1 MVHKGG
7 GGGIATTVIK
17 MGAPKIFK
25 SDFYLAYLQLLF
37 SFVLA
42 VTPNSPIRPIYNIA
56 HMVNSVKQI
65 DTWLG
70 YGSNAL
76 EVDVSF
82 SKVGTP
88 EYFYHG
94 TPCDAGRYCER
105 WAYIGNYIEALRER
119 TLPDSR
125 KLNRQLVLVMF
136 DVKLKNVKKNSLS
149 TAGEKFV
156 KEILI
161 PLYKDNP
168 TKMKVT
174 ISVPNFTLKNFILAV
189 LSRLNAENPDIIQ
202 KIGFEIS
209 MEWNL
214 TKSHQKEKALRDL
227 GVPPFHAWL
236 SSGIT
241 NWSPKLFLDEL
252 SSQVEYRDNGN
263 YFSKVY
269 AWTVDK
275 KSTAKTYLEMG
286 LDGII
291 MNYPGRMNE
300 AMAEINKRKGQTMRL
315 ATLDDDP
322 FELVK

>member
-1 MVHKGG
+1 
-7 GGGIATTVIK
+7 
-17 MGAPKIFK
+17 
-25 SDFYLAYLQLLF
+25 
-37 SFVLA
+37 
-42 VTPNSPIRPIYNIA
+42 
-56 HMVNSVKQI
+56 MVNSVKQI

-94 TPCDAGRYCER
+94 IPCDAGRDCIR
-105 WAYIGNYIEALRER
+105 WAYIGNYIAALRER
-119 TLPDSR
+119 TLPDSQ

-136 DVKLKNVKKNSLS
+136 DAKLNSVNKNSLY
-149 TAGEKFV
+149 TAGEKFGN
-156 KEILI
+156 EILI

-168 TKMKVT
+168 TKMKII
-174 ISVPNFTLKNFILAV
+174 ISVPDFTLKDFILAV
-189 LSRLNAENPDIIQ
+189 LSRLKATENPDIIQ
-202 KIGFEIS
+202 KIGFDIS
-209 MEWNL
+209 WESKL
-214 TKSHQKEKALRDL
+214 TEPGEKEKGLRDL
-227 GVPPFHAWL
+227 GVSPYHAWL

-241 NWSPKLFLDEL
+241 NWSPKKYSDEL
-252 SSQVEYRDNGN
+252 SSQVKYRDNGN

-269 AWTVDK
+269 AWSVDK

-291 MNYPGRMNE
+291 MNFPGRMNE
-300 AMAEINKRKGQTMRL
+300 AIAEINKKKGQTMRL

-322 FELVK
+322 FELIK